1 MSRFLRRVSLP
12 APAAEAFAWHARAGA
27 LERLTPPW
35 EPVRVESR
43 SGGIEDGARVV
54 LRIGVGPA
62 TLRWVAE
69 HRGHVAGVRFRDVQ
83 VSGPFARWEHTHSFE
98 PADSTSCLLEDRIEY
113 ALPAGAAGAALA
125 GHLVRAR
132 LARMFDYRHR
142 VTAEDLRA
150 HARYGRGQPMQ
161 VLVSGASG
169 LIGSALV
176 PLLTTGGHEVVRLVR
191 RRPRR
196 GEAAVEWDPERGVK
210 DASRLEGLDAVV
222 HLAGEGVAEGR
233 WTVERKSRIRL
244 SRVHGTRLLAEA
256 LAGLKRPPRVLVSA
270 SAIGVYGDRGD
281 ETLEERSSPGLG
293 FLAEVGQDWE
303 AAATPAAAAGV
314 RVVLPRFGIVL
325 SPRGGALARMLLP
338 FRLGAGGRVGSGR
351 QWMSWVA
358 LDDAVTAVLHALA
371 TPGLSGPVNV
381 VAPEPV
387 TNAEFAR
394 TLARVLG
401 RPALAPVP
409 AFAARLAFG
418 EMADALLLA
427 SQRVAPARLLAT
439 GFEFRQPRLE
449 PALRHLLGRPA
460 RSGAEVA

>member
-1 MSRFLRRVSLP
+1 MSRFVRCVSLP
-12 APAAEAFAWHARAGA
+12 VAAPEAFAWHARAGA
-27 LERLTPPW
+27 FERLTPPW

-43 SGGIEDGARVV
+43 SGGIADGDRVT
-54 LRIGVGPA
+54 LRIGTGPA
-62 TLRWVAE
+62 ALRWVAE
-69 HRGHVAGVRFRDVQ
+69 HRGYVENERFEDVQ
-83 VSGPFARWEHTHSFE
+83 LRGPFARWEHTHRFE
-98 PADSTSCLLEDRIEY
+98 PAGEAACVLEDRIEY
-113 ALPAGAAGAALA
+113 ALPAGRAGATL
-125 GHLVRAR
+125 GGPMVRAR

-142 VTAEDLRA
+142 VTAGDLRA
-150 HARYGRGQPMQ
+150 HARYSRGNAMR

-176 PLLTTGGHEVVRLVR
+176 PFLTTGGHEVVRLVR

-210 DASRLEGLDAVV
+210 NAEQLEGLDAVV
-222 HLAGEGVAEGR
+222 HLAGEGVAAGR
-233 WTVERKSRIRL
+233 WTVERKSRMRL
-244 SRVHGTRLLAEA
+244 SRVHGTRALAES

-281 ETLEERSSPGLG
+281 EELDETSSPGLG

-303 AAATPAAAAGV
+303 AATAPAAAAGV

-325 SPRGGALARMLLP
+325 SPQGGALAKMLLP
-338 FRLGAGGRVGSGR
+338 FRLGVGGRVGSGS

-358 LDDAVTAVLHALA
+358 LDDAITALLHALA
-371 TPGLSGPVNV
+371 TPTLTGPLNV
-381 VAPEPV
+381 VAPQPV
-387 TNAEFAR
+387 SNAEFAR

-401 RPALAPVP
+401 RPALAPLP

-427 SQRVAPARLLAT
+427 SQRVKADRLVAS
-439 GFEFRQPRLE
+439 GFEFRHPRLE
-449 PALRHLLGRPA
+449 AALRHLLGRPA
-460 RSGAEVA
+460 RSGAEGA